1 MKDTKLR
8 HDQIM
13 SALKDMNSKKDL
25 REVFQGLFELVLAIE
40 DYEVFV
46 TMMTQKNI
54 ELQQQAL
61 MMILKQQGALPESL
75 VEGSATTPPPAP
87 RPNHPQDSEEEIM
100 RRVLEE
106 SKREYEEEQKKFK
119 SAVKDKAEME
129 RAVELSK
136 QEFLTLDA
144 NRQTEKHKL
153 NQAMAGLT
161 IGAGQAPL
169 IPVPAPA
176 KPLAQKKEQPV
187 IGTPGISQP
196 KIEVTSPIGTTKGA
210 TGSQQGAGLSQTV
223 LGPGLL
229 PMTNVPSKVSSSEA
243 AANWLKQ
250 AHTETT
256 SVGPGAVEKAAAAM
270 AGMSADEIKKRQ
282 EYLRQQRDK
291 LVAMKKKE
299 REKQLLTA
307 EQSDPGRPASAR
319 AARQTLQGAKTEE
332 KKPELSEEERKKTE
346 MRRQIA
352 NKLKAEL
359 MGGN

>member
-153 NQAMAGLT
+153 NQELDR
-161 IGAGQAPL
+161 PL
-169 IPVPAPA
+169 
-176 KPLAQKKEQPV
+176 
-187 IGTPGISQP
+187 
-196 KIEVTSPIGTTKGA
+196 
-210 TGSQQGAGLSQTV
+210 
-223 LGPGLL
+223 
-229 PMTNVPSKVSSSEA
+229 
-243 AANWLKQ
+243 
-250 AHTETT
+250 
-256 SVGPGAVEKAAAAM
+256 
-270 AGMSADEIKKRQ
+270 
-282 EYLRQQRDK
+282 
-291 LVAMKKKE
+291 
-299 REKQLLTA
+299 
-307 EQSDPGRPASAR
+307 
-319 AARQTLQGAKTEE
+319 
-332 KKPELSEEERKKTE
+332 
-346 MRRQIA
+346 
-352 NKLKAEL
+352 
-359 MGGN
+359 